1 MRRRWSFG
9 NLFRAWEAPRE
20 NDFVFPFVI
29 RLLAFRANGEMTF
42 PISHHA
48 RTGLVAGLLLL
59 GGGWV
64 AAQTDNLSTPG
75 ATARASALVP
85 PPDANLGTN
94 IPVAQPATDAALA
107 SATNGA
113 AAVPVV
119 APAAIVPVVS
129 PVSSAPSRPPIPR
142 MVEDISVQEGWWGP
156 VLALAAVG
164 GFIAYYCG
172 LTRAKNCG
180 HTCTVLLAGAMFG
193 LTGFWIS
200 GFAVQS
206 GGLGDAHA
214 ALTLHFNPLA
224 VGGLDHELGLM
235 LGGHHWGLM
244 GSAAFFL
251 STDAESRNATALLF
265 FLQAVPLALAVTIA
279 LGGVLERVRL
289 LALAISSF
297 LVGALI
303 YPLLAN
309 WVWGGGWL
317 AEMGREF
324 GLGHGLVDLA
334 GAGVIHLA
342 AGTLALV
349 FTLELGPRYGRF
361 GRDRTATPIPGHNLP
376 FVILGSAAILL
387 GLTSIAILA
396 SSAGMADGGSAGL
409 SATNTLLGAAGGL
422 VASFFFSLHRQRR
435 ADPVM
440 LCRGLIGGAVA
451 VSAESALVEAW
462 AAFLTGIIAAGLIEA
477 TTRLLERRRID
488 DPVGVV
494 AVHGAG
500 GAWGLLALGLF
511 ADGSAGGGING
522 VANPVRGLFSHG
534 GGQLVAQFLGC
545 AVIFGVVFGLGW
557 ICVTLTQ
564 KIVGIRVDVADET
577 AGLDLLKLGLLGY
590 QADAE
595 VEKER

>member
-1 MRRRWSFG
+1 M
-9 NLFRAWEAPRE
+9 
-20 NDFVFPFVI
+20 
-29 RLLAFRANGEMTF
+29 
-42 PISHHA
+42 
-48 RTGLVAGLLLL
+48 VAVLLLF

-64 AAQTDNLSTPG
+64 AAQTDNLATPG
-75 ATARASALVP
+75 AIGREAAQVP
-85 PPDANLGTN
+85 SDTSLSTN
-94 IPVAQPATDAALA
+94 IPVAQPATEAAFA
-107 SATNGA
+107 SATNGVVA
-113 AAVPVV
+113 SPAV
-119 APAAIVPVVS
+119 APAASVPTAIPQLSS
-129 PVSSAPSRPPIPR
+129 PSPSLVPR
-142 MVEDISVQEGWWGP
+142 MVETSFIQEGLWGP
-156 VLALAAVG
+156 VLALAAVV

-193 LTGFWIS
+193 VTGFWIS

-214 ALTLHFNPLA
+214 ALALHFNPLA
-224 VGGLDHELGLM
+224 LGGLDHEVGPM

-251 STDAESRNATALLF
+251 STEAESRNATALLF
-265 FLQAVPLALAVTIA
+265 FLQAILLALAVTIA
-279 LGGVLERVRL
+279 LGGALERVRL

-334 GAGVIHLA
+334 GAGVIHLT

-361 GRDRTATPIPGHNLP
+361 GRGNAATTLPGHNLP

-387 GLTSIAILA
+387 GLTAIAILA
-396 SSAGMADGGSAGL
+396 SATGIAEGGAGL
-409 SATNTLLGAAGGL
+409 SAANTLLGAAGGL
-422 VASFFFSLHRQRR
+422 VASFFYSLHRQRR
-435 ADPVM
+435 ADPVL

-451 VSAESALVEAW
+451 VSAESALVETW
-462 AAFLTGIIAAGLIEA
+462 AAFLTGIVAAALIEA
-477 TTRLLERRRID
+477 TAKMLEQRRID

-522 VANPVRGLFSHG
+522 VALPVRGLFSHG

-545 AVIFGVVFGLGW
+545 MVIFVVVFGLGW
-557 ICVTLTQ
+557 ICVTLIQ

-577 AGLDLLKLGLLGY
+577 AGLDLPKLGLLGY

-595 VEKER
+595 VETER